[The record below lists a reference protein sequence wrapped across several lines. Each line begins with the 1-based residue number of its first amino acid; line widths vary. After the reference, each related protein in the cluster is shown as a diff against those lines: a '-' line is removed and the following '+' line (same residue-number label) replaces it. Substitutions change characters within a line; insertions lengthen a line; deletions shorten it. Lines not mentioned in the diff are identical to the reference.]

1 MIKTFQKF
9 KFKSRFIN
17 KNNDNST
24 VNEKIAT
31 PLKYLSNVWENLEI
45 LLFNNEINLILI
57 W

>member
-24 VNEKIAT
+24 VNEKIAI